1 MSRPVAIYSDPFE
14 GLHAQLVEMRGLIK
28 LVPPLIA
35 ADRQKRWDE
44 IGSRPWDGEDDE
56 IVDIYEVEAG
66 PEEGHGWADY
76 EYVVYQAAIVTSWET
91 FHFYLTRQL
100 ARAALQY
107 DLSDD
112 PALAQL
118 VVEERK
124 TWDRRF
130 DQVQK
135 RFKDFLGADL
145 GKLKGW
151 ERVAHAQ
158 ELRNALVHNLGR
170 YTERYTKIKD
180 FRLPPADS
188 DDSFVSTDPKDL
200 INQETIPLDLEFTS
214 SVINDLVRAG
224 KVVDNVI
231 LDRNTKS
238 PSS

>member
-44 IGSRPWDGEDDE
+44 IGSRPWNGEDDE

-135 RFKDFLGADL
+135 RFKTSSEQIWENLRAGNVSPMPKNFETHLCTTWGAIRSAIPRSKIFACL
-145 GKLKGW
+145 
-151 ERVAHAQ
+151 
-158 ELRNALVHNLGR
+158 LRTVM
-170 YTERYTKIKD
+170 
-180 FRLPPADS
+180 
-188 DDSFVSTDPKDL
+188 
-200 INQETIPLDLEFTS
+200 IPLSRLTRK
-214 SVINDLVRAG
+214 I
-224 KVVDNVI
+224 
-231 LDRNTKS
+231 
-238 PSS
+238 